1 MSGRLDGVWRR
12 LVGLVERVQNLRLVK
27 EIGDDGLF
35 DAAASVAFWL
45 LLSLP
50 AALLA
55 VLSSVSLL
63 GEGPADD
70 LRGAMLDFVDR
81 VFASEAATLRDSVD
95 GLFDRSRPGVLSAS
109 IATAVF
115 TLSRG
120 FAGLIRA
127 LDAVYDVVES
137 RNFAHTR
144 LLAIGLAIGTLL
156 VIAGSTALWSLE
168 DSLGVPSPVRIL
180 VSAIVLLLW
189 CATIFHLGP
198 NHHTPW
204 CFDIPGAAFTAAGWL
219 LLTYGFGAYVRLVG
233 SGGGGNDVI
242 GATGALLLGLTWL
255 WAACSVL
262 LVGGEINEILA
273 SRAGVVQESRTVLGR
288 VRALRSAVGDEGD
301 PSSAAG
307 ASAAGAAPADSS
319 PDSGAAPSDRS
330 SGSSPDEAG

>member
-1 MSGRLDGVWRR
+1 M
-12 LVGLVERVQNLRLVK
+12 ERFQRIRLVK
-27 EIGDDGLF
+27 EIADDGLF

-55 VLSSVSLL
+55 MLSSVSLL
-63 GEGPADD
+63 GEGLADD
-70 LRGAMLDFVDR
+70 LRSAMLDFVDE
-81 VFASEAATLRDSVD
+81 VFTSEADTLRRSVD
-95 GLFDRSRPGVLSAS
+95 GLFERSRPGVLSAS

-120 FAGLIRA
+120 FAGLVRA
-127 LDAVYDVVES
+127 LDAVYDVEES

-144 LLAIGLAIGTLL
+144 LLAVGLAIGTLL
-156 VIAGSTALWSLE
+156 VVAGSTALWSLE
-168 DSLGVPSPVRIL
+168 DAIGVPSALRVL
-180 VSAIVLLLW
+180 VSAIVLVMW

-204 CFDIPGAAFTAAGWL
+204 RFDIPGAAFTAVGWL
-219 LLTYGFGAYVRLVG
+219 LLTYGFGAYVRVVG
-233 SGGGGNDVI
+233 SGGGNDVI
-242 GATGALLLGLTWL
+242 GAAGALLLGLTWL

-288 VRALRSAVGDEGD
+288 VRALRSAAAERSQAAD
-301 PSSAAG
+301 PSG
-307 ASAAGAAPADSS
+307 HD
-319 PDSGAAPSDRS
+319 
-330 SGSSPDEAG
+330 